1 MFNLAALA
9 LLLAATPAAPSPSP
23 LPAITLGAPKAV
35 LHLEVAR
42 TEPQREYG
50 LMNRTSM
57 PAHHGMIFV
66 FDGDGEL
73 AFWMKDTLVPLDMI
87 YVAPDGTVRKV
98 YANVAVVPPSLPDD
112 RIPREVGTGK
122 YVIEL
127 SAGEAAKDGI
137 TEGVKLNVAGVP
149 GSLPSPL

>member
-1 MFNLAALA
+1 MFNLATLA
-9 LLLAATPAAPSPSP
+9 LVLAAASPSPSP
-23 LPAITLGAPKAV
+23 LPTITIGAPKAE

-66 FDGDGEL
+66 LDGDSEL
-73 AFWMKDTLVPLDMI
+73 AFWMKDTLIPLDMI
-87 YVAPDGTVRKV
+87 YVAADGTVRKV
-98 YANVAVVPPSLPDD
+98 YANVAVVSPSLPDE
-112 RIPREVGTGK
+112 RIPREIGTGK

-137 TEGVKLNVAGVP
+137 AEGVKLNVSGVP
-149 GSLPSPL
+149 GPLP